1 MLKTT
6 HFEIKS
12 TSKDINGYDTM
23 PEAASS
29 LAAVLNNPQV
39 PVHIIQK
46 GKSKNPF
53 FFLHGDWNGG
63 PFYCVT
69 LARTMGR
76 DQPFYALDPY
86 KFAGPYLPLSFPEMA
101 AVYVKVVRTIQP
113 EGPYL
118 LGGFCNGALVAHEMA
133 RQLQEQGQQVSLLLL
148 ITPAKEKR
156 KTKVAYHI
164 IHRAGALL
172 HISER
177 QQWHAYLRLRHAILH
192 LYRRVRPP
200 EEGPFKKDFMRMM
213 TNEPRLTKMFPPVEA
228 LYNDYIGMY
237 TWLTGTYFPV
247 FNNERIKFI
256 WSNEESVHRAH
267 WSAFEHDAQNTLIIP
282 GPHMACITD
291 QLDMLA
297 ASMKTYVDDAHT
309 SVTTQV

>member
-1 MLKTT
+1 MLGKTR
-6 HFEIKS
+6 FEVEYTPKDANNYGA
-12 TSKDINGYDTM
+12 TS
-23 PEAASS
+23 EAASS
-29 LAAVLNNPQV
+29 LAAVLNNPQA
-39 PVHIIQK
+39 PVHKIQK

-86 KFAGPYLPLSFPEMA
+86 KFSGPYLPLSFPEMT
-101 AVYVKVVRTIQP
+101 AVYVKAVRTIQP

-118 LGGFCNGALVAHEMA
+118 LGGFCNGAQVAHEMA

-148 ITPAKEKR
+148 ITPTREKR
-156 KTKVAYHI
+156 ATKIAHHI
-164 IHRAGALL
+164 IQRVGALL

-177 QQWHAYLRLRHAILH
+177 QQLHAYLRLRHAVLH
-192 LYRRVRPP
+192 LYRHVRPP
-200 EEGPFKKDFMRMM
+200 EGPFKKDFLRMM
-213 TNEPRLTKMFPPVEA
+213 ANEPRLTKMFPPVEA
-228 LYNDYIGMY
+228 LYNDYSGMY
-237 TWLTGTYFPV
+237 TWLAGTYAPV
-247 FNNERIKFI
+247 FNNECIKFV
-256 WSNEESVHRAH
+256 WSSEEAVHRPR
-267 WSAFEHDAQNTLIIP
+267 WSAFEHDAQNTPIIP